1 MRLVSR
7 FIYALLVVVV
17 VSSVGFGCSSSDT
30 EGSSSPVSGE
40 FSAGNG
46 GTVENNQGVSVE
58 VSGDAVSG
66 TTVVKVKIT
75 VIGDYAVFD
84 DAAYEALGQAVEVT
98 SEPAGATFD
107 DGKVTVTMPCDAD
120 KSRVRIIELDEADD
134 DSWSVG
140 SVDIEC
146 DESSDTYT
154 FSVSKTGVF
163 ALATLFGEPLQVL
176 QERQML
182 ALGYGHTCAIDDGGS
197 DNKLWCW
204 GRNLFG
210 QLGLGNKDDKSTPQ
224 VVELGGIPKLAVSGS
239 DHTCTLVDV
248 DGVDTVKCW
257 GDNGFGQLGINST
270 ERKSTPQTVDVGGTP
285 KALDAGQ
292 LNTCVI
298 VYVDGVHTVKCWG
311 NNIEGQLGIN
321 STEDQLTTPQT
332 VDLGGNAKALSM
344 FNSHTCAIA
353 DVDGVDTLKCWGDND
368 HGQLGINSTERK
380 STPQTVD
387 VGGIPKQVWTGTLQ
401 TCALVDVDGV
411 DTLKCWGYNQGG
423 ELGINGNADQLTP
436 QTIDINGHVKAM
448 TWDGFTI
455 HVIVEQEG
463 KSLLQYRDGSGWTQW
478 DIGSGNAIEVDFGH
492 YQHVCMTVAE
502 SGSTELKCWGDDNRF
517 GQLGD
522 GGTDSRSGPPA
533 VSLDMVPAIQF

>member
-1 MRLVSR
+1 MRSVSR

-163 ALATLFGEPLQVL
+163 ALVKPSLQSGGTVL
-176 QERQML
+176 DPQAV
-182 ALGYGHTCAIDDGGS
+182 ALGGNHTCSIDGGDSKLYCWGENDEGQLGIDGADSKVLPQKVELNGTPKAIALGDEYSCAIVEVEDS
-197 DNKLWCW
+197 DNLYCW
-204 GRNLFG
+204 GDNQYGQLGLGDTNNRLTPQMVTITGTLSAVSLGSLYSCAIVDIDSSTDLYCWGYNLDG
-210 QLGLGNKDDKSTPQ
+210 QLGLGNQSLDEPTPQ
-224 VVELGGIPKLAVSGS
+224 KVELDGNVTSVAQGF
-239 DHTCTLVDV
+239 DHTCAVV
-248 DGVDTVKCW
+248 
-257 GDNGFGQLGINST
+257 NGSSDL
-270 ERKSTPQTVDVGGTP
+270 
-285 KALDAGQ
+285 
-292 LNTCVI
+292 
-298 VYVDGVHTVKCWG
+298 YCWG
-311 NNIEGQLGIN
+311 NNFNGQLGLGNNQNTKSPKKVEVSGAI
-321 STEDQLTTPQT
+321 SA
-332 VDLGGNAKALSM
+332 VACASGGN
-344 FNSHTCAIA
+344 TCTA
-353 DVDGVDTLKCWGDND
+353 VEVGGVNQLRCWGDND
-368 HGQLGINSTERK
+368 EGQLG
-380 STPQTVD
+380 
-387 VGGIPKQVWTGTLQ
+387 
-401 TCALVDVDGV
+401 
-411 DTLKCWGYNQGG
+411 Y
-423 ELGINGNADQLTP
+423 
-436 QTIDINGHVKAM
+436 
-448 TWDGFTI
+448 
-455 HVIVEQEG
+455 
-463 KSLLQYRDGSGWTQW
+463 
-478 DIGSGNAIEVDFGH
+478 
-492 YQHVCMTVAE
+492 
-502 SGSTELKCWGDDNRF
+502 GDMLAR
-517 GQLGD
+517 
-522 GGTDSRSGPPA
+522 GGTPETTPDK
-533 VSLDMVPAIQF
+533 LPAIQF